1 MRFNKNKHQTFKKK
15 KGGRSRSKQNWAKN
29 EGYFGPI
36 MDKKGKLDRE
46 EICRYC
52 NPSEY
57 AKGARMFCKLHDKVW
72 HQKSNSCKSKKKKTR
87 KKKKRSTKRKRR

>member
-36 MDKKGKLDRE
+36 MDKMV
-46 EICRYC
+46 
-52 NPSEY
+52 N
-57 AKGARMFCKLHDKVW
+57 
-72 HQKSNSCKSKKKKTR
+72 
-87 KKKKRSTKRKRR
+87 

>member
-1 MRFNKNKHQTFKKK
+1 
-15 KGGRSRSKQNWAKN
+15 
-29 EGYFGPI
+29 
-36 MDKKGKLDRE
+36 MDKNGKLDRE

-72 HQKSNSCKSKKKKTR
+72 HQKSCKSKKKKTR
-87 KKKKRSTKRKRR
+87 KKEKTFHQKKKTLSLKILIYNIL